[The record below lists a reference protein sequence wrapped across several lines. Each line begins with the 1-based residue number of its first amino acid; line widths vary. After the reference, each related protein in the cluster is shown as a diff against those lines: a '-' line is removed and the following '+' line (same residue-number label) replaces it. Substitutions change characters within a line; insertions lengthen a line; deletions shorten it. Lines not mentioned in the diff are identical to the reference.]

1 MKHLTI
7 PLLVMAVFI
16 AAVPAAFS
24 HNPFTASP
32 ETRHPA
38 PTPFIKTPVFAKI
51 ITWQHQLK
59 KKMSELIREARTSGN
74 FSPLLVL
81 IALSFGYGAIH
92 AAGPGHGKFVA
103 VSYVLSHKISVA
115 GGVMFGVSI
124 ALIHGFSGVAGVLGL
139 RYILNRNISETL
151 GSVTTA
157 TQIIS
162 FGLIA
167 LLGLGIFLK
176 SGYGLIGKPASEP
189 AADKSTPSK
198 KGLLPWAAAVG
209 LVPCPAVV
217 MVMLFCLSMDVL
229 ILGIILSICISFG
242 MAATICLAVITIAV
256 GKAGVLQALPEKRVQ
271 LIENT
276 IGLVSGMAVMV
287 FGAVL
292 CIASMG

>member
-1 MKHLTI
+1 MKKSIIALI
-7 PLLVMAVFI
+7 IMAVFM
-16 AAVPAAFS
+16 ATVPFAFS
-24 HNPFTASP
+24 HNPFTAEP
-32 ETRHPA
+32 ETQHPA
-38 PTPFIKTPVFAKI
+38 PTPFFKSPVFAKI
-51 ITWQHQLK
+51 IVWQHQLK
-59 KKMSELIREARTSGN
+59 QKMSDLIREARTTGN

-81 IALSFGYGAIH
+81 MVLSFGYGAIH

-115 GGVMFGVSI
+115 GGALFGVFI
-124 ALIHGFSGVAGVLGL
+124 AFIHGFAGAAGVLGL
-139 RYILNRNISETL
+139 RYIIDRNVSDTL
-151 GSVTTA
+151 GTVTHA

-167 LLGLGIFLK
+167 LLGLGIFFKCGFALMF
-176 SGYGLIGKPASEP
+176 KPASEP
-189 AADKSTPSK
+189 AENESNLSK

-242 MAATICLAVITIAV
+242 MAATICLAVFAV
-256 GKAGVLQALPEKRVQ
+256 AMGKAGVLQTIPKKRVK

-287 FGAVL
+287 FGAVF
-292 CIASMG
+292 CIAAMG